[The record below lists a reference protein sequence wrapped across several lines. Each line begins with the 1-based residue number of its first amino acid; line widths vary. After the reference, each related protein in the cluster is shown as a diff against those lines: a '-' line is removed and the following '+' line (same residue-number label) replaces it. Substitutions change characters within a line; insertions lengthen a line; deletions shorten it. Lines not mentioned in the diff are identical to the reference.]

1 MITIAFAYTVLVPG
15 QLLDK
20 TLVVIFPYSNT
31 VQRLLGKTKIRGNFI
46 SKTSINKQ
54 TCSTLEYSS
63 LGTSFNSTV
72 VSRASGAVNAVI
84 DVAE

>member
-31 VQRLLGKTKIRGNFI
+31 VQRLLGKI
-46 SKTSINKQ
+46 
-54 TCSTLEYSS
+54 
-63 LGTSFNSTV
+63 
-72 VSRASGAVNAVI
+72 
-84 DVAE
+84 